1 MQTMDSVKEK
11 RSKSAARGAAF
22 SATSII
28 TPSQVISKLEKHI
41 LIDGFKLVVD
51 LEKSRGSRLVDAA
64 SGRSFID
71 FYSFFASMPVGF
83 NHPYFDSPAVQ
94 ADLLAAA
101 KIKVASSDVY
111 SVAFATFMETF
122 ARVVGLP
129 PLNRYFF
136 IEGGAMAV
144 ENALKAAMDW
154 KVRKNLAAGRG
165 ERGTE
170 ILHFTG
176 AFHGRSGYTMSLT
189 NTDPRK
195 TDLFAKFPWPRVNN
209 PFIDF
214 SLPENGRLQ
223 NVIEKEK
230 QAEAQIRKVIAERG
244 TDIAAIIIE
253 PVQAEGGDNHF
264 RGEWLKT
271 LRRICDESD
280 ILLIFDEVQS
290 GMGVSGKNWCCMHF
304 DVLPDLLAF
313 GKKAQVCGVM
323 AGPRLDEVKDNV
335 FRLPSRINSTW
346 GGNFCDYVRST
357 HYLRIIEKEKL
368 ADNARDKG
376 TRFLA
381 GLQKVASKHSV
392 ITAPRGRGLLMAFD
406 LPNRE
411 MRDRFWNG
419 AYELGLLVLRCG
431 DHSIRLRPVLDLQ
444 NDVIEEALK
453 IIDGECRRLA

>member
-11 RSKSAARGAAF
+11 RFKKKAGTAVANAAGA
-22 SATSII
+22 I
-28 TPSQVISKLEKHI
+28 TPDRVISELEKHI
-41 LIDGFKLVVD
+41 LVDGFKLVVD

-83 NHPYFDSPAVQ
+83 NHPYFESPAVQ

-101 KIKVASSDVY
+101 RVKVASSDVY
-111 SVAFATFMETF
+111 SVAFATFVETF
-122 ARVVGLP
+122 ARVVGFP
-129 PLNRYFF
+129 PLHRYFF
-136 IEGGAMAV
+136 IDGGAMAV

-170 ILHFTG
+170 ILHFVG

-214 SLPENGRLQ
+214 SLPEKERRQ

-230 QAEAQIRKVIAERG
+230 QAEAQIRQVIAERG
-244 TDIAAIIIE
+244 IDIAALIIE
-253 PVQAEGGDNHF
+253 PVQGEGGDNHF
-264 RGEWLKT
+264 RAEWLKT

-290 GMGVSGKNWCCMHF
+290 GMGISGKTWCCAHF
-304 DVLPDLLAF
+304 DVLPDLLVF

-357 HYLRIIEKEKL
+357 HFLRIIENEKL
-368 ADNARDKG
+368 VDNARDKG
-376 TRFLA
+376 ACFLA
-381 GLQKVASKHSV
+381 ELQKFAAKHPV
-392 ITAPRGRGLLMAFD
+392 LTAVRGRGLLLAFD

-444 NDVIEEALK
+444 DGVIEEALK

>member
-1 MQTMDSVKEK
+1 MQTTQTTKERK
-11 RSKSAARGAAF
+11 PGISAGKNA
-22 SATSII
+22 SCVPVI
-28 TPSQVISKLEKHI
+28 TPDHVIAELEKHI
-41 LIDGFKLVVD
+41 LVDGFKVVVD
-51 LEKSRGSRLVDAA
+51 LEKSQGSRMVDAV

-83 NHPYFDSPAVQ
+83 NHPHFDSPQVQ

-101 KIKVASSDVY
+101 KVKVASSDVY
-111 SVAFATFMETF
+111 SVAFATFIDTF
-122 ARVVGLP
+122 ARVVGMP
-129 PLNRYFF
+129 PLDRYFF
-136 IEGGAMAV
+136 IDGGSLAV

-154 KVRKNLAAGRG
+154 KVRKNIAAGRG

-176 AFHGRSGYTMSLT
+176 AFHGRSGYCLSLT

-195 TDLFAKFPWPRVNN
+195 TDLFAKFPWPRVTN
-209 PFIDF
+209 PSLDF
-214 SLPENGRLQ
+214 SLPEKARLQ
-223 NVIEKEK
+223 NAAEKEK
-230 QAEAQIRKVIAERG
+230 KAEQDIRELIAARG
-244 TDIAAIIIE
+244 PDIAAIIIE
-253 PVQAEGGDNHF
+253 PVQGEGGDNHF
-264 RGEWLKT
+264 RTEWFKT

-290 GMGVSGKNWCCMHF
+290 GMGVSGKNWCCEHF
-304 DVLPDLLAF
+304 DVLPDLLTF

-357 HYLRIIEKEKL
+357 HYLRIVEEEKL
-368 ADNARDKG
+368 VKNAEEKG
-376 TRFLA
+376 AYFKA
-381 GLQKVASKHSV
+381 ELQKLTAKHSV
-392 ITAPRGRGLLMAFD
+392 LTSVRGRGLLLAFN

-411 MRDRFWNG
+411 LRDRFWTG

-431 DHSIRLRPVLDLQ
+431 ERSIRLRPMLDIQ
-444 NDVIEEALK
+444 TNIIDEALQ